1 VPPPPTD
8 ANGPLERFRAY
19 LETLKS
25 IQLDPRL
32 RSRFGLSD
40 VIQITLLKAYRALER
55 ITALDEEGQKRW
67 LRRMLLN
74 TLRDEIARNRAAR
87 RDVALEQSLEA
98 AVEASSFRVNEWL
111 AVEDTSPSERLI
123 EQEEGLR
130 LLEALAQLPERKR
143 EAIILQRWHG
153 WKLADIAAH
162 LGCTTG
168 AVAGL
173 HAHGLAKLKELLPE
187 ME

>member
-1 VPPPPTD
+1 MPPPPTD

-32 RSRFGLSD
+32 RGRFGLSD
-40 VIQITLLKAYRALER
+40 VIQITLLKAYRALEH
-55 ITALDEEGQKRW
+55 ITALDEEGQKRM

-74 TLRDEIARNRAAR
+74 TLRDEIARHRAAR
-87 RDVALEQSLEA
+87 RDVALEQPLEA

-111 AVEDTSPSERLI
+111 AVEDSSPSERMVRQ
-123 EQEEGLR
+123 EQGLR
-130 LLEALAQLPERKR
+130 LLEALARLPERQR

-173 HAHGLAKLKELLPE
+173 HAHGLATLREWLPE

>member
-1 VPPPPTD
+1 VPPPPD
-8 ANGPLERFRAY
+8 EVNASLGRFRAY
-19 LETLKS
+19 LETLRS

-32 RSRFGLSD
+32 RPRFGFSD
-40 VIQITLLKAYRALER
+40 IIQVTLVKASRALAS
-55 ITALDEEGQKRW
+55 ITALDEEGQKHW
-67 LRRMLLN
+67 LRKIFLN
-74 TLRDEIARNRAAR
+74 TLRDRIDHERAAR
-87 RDVALEQSLEA
+87 RDVALEQSLDA
-98 AVEASSFRVNEWL
+98 AVEASSCRVSEWL
-111 AVEDTSPSERLI
+111 AVEDSSPSERLI
-123 EQEEGLR
+123 RQEEGLR

-153 WKLADIAAH
+153 WTLADIAAH

-173 HAHGLAKLKELLPE
+173 HAHGLATLKELLPE

>member
-1 VPPPPTD
+1 VQPPTD
-8 ANGPLERFRAY
+8 VNESLERFRAY

-32 RSRFGLSD
+32 RSRFGMSD
-40 VIQITLLKAYRALER
+40 IIQITLLKASQMLDR
-55 ITALDEEGQKRW
+55 ITALDDEGQKRW

-74 TLRDEIARNRAAR
+74 TLRDEIARHRADR
-87 RDVALEQSLEA
+87 RDVGAEQPLEA
-98 AVEASSFRVNEWL
+98 AVEASSCRVNEWL
-111 AVEDTSPSERLI
+111 AVEESSPTERLI
-123 EQEEGLR
+123 QQEESLR
-130 LLEALAQLPERKR
+130 LLDALSRLPERQR
-143 EAIILQRWHG
+143 EALILQRWHG

-162 LGCTTG
+162 LDCTTG

-173 HAHGLAKLKELLPE
+173 HAHGLAKLRELLPE

>member
-8 ANGPLERFRAY
+8 PNGPLERFRAY

-32 RSRFGLSD
+32 RGRFGLSD
-40 VIQITLLKAYRALER
+40 VIQITLLKASRALER

-74 TLRDEIARNRAAR
+74 TLRDEIARHRAGR
-87 RDVALEQSLEA
+87 RDVALEQPL
-98 AVEASSFRVNEWL
+98 EASSCRVNEWL
-111 AVEDTSPSERLI
+111 AVEDSSPSERLVRQ
-123 EQEEGLR
+123 EQSLR
-130 LLEALAQLPERKR
+130 LLEALARLPERQR
-143 EAIILQRWHG
+143 EALILQRWHG

-173 HAHGLAKLKELLPE
+173 HAHGLATLREWLPE

>member
-40 VIQITLLKAYRALER
+40 VIQITLLKASRALER

-74 TLRDEIARNRAAR
+74 TLRDEIARHRAAR

-130 LLEALAQLPERKR
+130 LLEALAQLPERKTPSQTR
-143 EAIILQRWHG
+143 RF
-153 WKLADIAAH
+153 
-162 LGCTTG
+162 
-168 AVAGL
+168 
-173 HAHGLAKLKELLPE
+173 
-187 ME
+187 